1 MTATKKTI
9 LVIDDDQ
16 MMRLFLEQYVGQEYD
31 VESMENGAEA
41 LNRLNKQPAVHL
53 VIADLDMPELD
64 GFAFTERLRSDTQ
77 FDRLPLIILS
87 GTENSEDRVRCLKL
101 GADDFVAKP
110 FNPEE
115 LMARIANLFRR
126 LG

>member
-1 MTATKKTI
+1 MAPVKTVL
-9 LVIDDDQ
+9 LVDDDPVMRAFLARTVEAEYTAETAPDGAAALDRARRGGIDLVVVDLQ
-16 MMRLFLEQYVGQEYD
+16 MP
-31 VESMENGAEA
+31 
-41 LNRLNKQPAVHL
+41 K
-53 VIADLDMPELD
+53 LD
-64 GFAFTERLRSDTQ
+64 GFAFTEALRADEQTAQ
-77 FDRLPLIILS
+77 IPLLILS
-87 GTENSEDRVRCLKL
+87 GSDKSENRIRCLRL

>member
-1 MTATKKTI
+1 MADTATVL
-9 LVIDDDQ
+9 LVDDDPV
-16 MMRLFLEQYVGQEYD
+16 MRAFLERTVAADYEVATAPD
-31 VESMENGAEA
+31 GAAA
-41 LNRLNKQPAVHL
+41 LARVRQGGVDL
-53 VIADLDMPELD
+53 VVADLQMPELD
-64 GFAFTERLRSDTQ
+64 GFAFIEAVRADERT
-77 FDRLPLIILS
+77 DRLPVLILS
-87 GTENSEDRVRCLKL
+87 GSDKSENRIRCLRL